1 MIGAKLDKVNRVP
14 GNNFAQVA
22 LHQDSKNWA
31 KALEVMEDLPIPS
44 LWWWNHYMGTAN
56 HGLGNTE
63 KAQAHFDKIAEILGD
78 NTLAKI
84 KRGMEIWHEMTVYE
98 EMMPVYLEYGLK

>member
-1 MIGAKLDKVNRVP
+1 MSLFRKTKENIILTTKLVIDLKGHDLGVIGKLDKVNRVP

-22 LHQDSKNWA
+22 MHQDSKNWE

-56 HGLGNTE
+56 HGLGNKE
-63 KAQAHFDKIAEILGD
+63 KHKL
-78 NTLAKI
+78 TLI
-84 KRGMEIWHEMTVYE
+84 KFQKSLVIIH
-98 EMMPVYLEYGLK
+98 